1 MTTGTRDPET
11 MSLGVLFG
19 FLDLFKLY
27 DQLLTLSSNA
37 AFMTGYPAYKRNAPP
52 GASMASAI
60 GAGAGPTVAPFG
72 IDGGERDAQRPVQVV
87 PGEVLPF
94 DVSPVE
100 PPRTGMDLQKA
111 GEQVQGILNRVL
123 PPALTGQD
131 TGTSGYQLNQSAYLG
146 ALRYSPILKNGEI
159 ALGQRVS
166 FESWLIENR
175 VGETVYAWGEVPQVT
190 PRRGY
195 NPGARGTRE
204 GWLGVGPDDLKG
216 AHRYRVA
223 LDAEVPSN
231 KVLEVRTQVE
241 MLQAG
246 LTSRTQAMEEFG
258 QDPGA
263 VERQLLVENMKRTP
277 EVQKRLQDRIFQLL
291 GMGEEQQLAELGGP
305 PTGPA
310 PGMEGAGPPGG
321 VAPRPGRAG
330 DGRPGRL
337 PARPERDAP
346 GPAPARL
353 RHRHGV
359 DRPGDGARRPP
370 GQPRRRPG
378 GDAGPARQ
386 HAAPARRR
394 PLGAWTRP
402 PAAPEA
408 LTGPPA
414 RSRPPPLI
422 HPSGGAR
429 GLRGRAGGRPAGGH
443 DRAPAHPRQ
452 GDARPATGSAAGR
465 GRRAACPGSR
475 PDSLESVADDVA
487 YWIETDR
494 ARGGPVDD
502 GRRVRPVLG
511 PHLPAGAGPL
521 LRRDPV
527 HPPGPARP
535 GGLGQ
540 GVRPA
545 GAGGPLA
552 GHQRRVRLPPIAGA
566 ARPAARSRGSSPRGR
581 TWWG

>member
-1 MTTGTRDPET
+1 MGLPRAQWPQVMSGLPTVDLVELWDWEWCHYAVVGPGQAGSRGRLGQGTIVRSVKHGYGIPQTKTLRGPYFRAGGVTTGTRDPET

-72 IDGGERDAQRPVQVV
+72 IDGGERDAERPVQVV

-100 PPRTGMDLQKA
+100 PPKTGIDLQKA
-111 GEQVQGILNRVL
+111 GEQINQIINRVH
-123 PPALTGQD
+123 PPALSGQD
-131 TGTSGYQLNQSAYLG
+131 TGSSGYQLNQSAYLG
-146 ALRYSPILKNGEI
+146 GLRYSPILKNGEI
-159 ALGQRVS
+159 ALGQRTS
-166 FESWLIENR
+166 FESWLIENK

-246 LTSRTQAMEEFG
+246 LTSRTQAMEELG

-305 PTGPA
+305 PS
-310 PGMEGAGPPGG
+310 GPPGG
-321 VAPRPGRAG
+321 MPGG
-330 DGRPGRL
+330 GPPGG
-337 PARPERDAP
+337 AP
-346 GPAPARL
+346 GMPPGPGGLAMGAPDAFQPGQNGMALVPPPPGSVTGMGSTGPAMMPGGLRRTPAA
-353 RHRHGV
+353 
-359 DRPGDGARRPP
+359 ARR
-370 GQPRRRPG
+370 GCK
-378 GDAGPARQ
+378 
-386 HAAPARRR
+386 
-394 PLGAWTRP
+394 
-402 PAAPEA
+402 
-408 LTGPPA
+408 
-414 RSRPPPLI
+414 
-422 HPSGGAR
+422 
-429 GLRGRAGGRPAGGH
+429 
-443 DRAPAHPRQ
+443 
-452 GDARPATGSAAGR
+452 ARPATPSRSPVGGRSVAPGTNTRQRLLTARRGVEVRLLGR
-465 GRRAACPGSR
+465 GGADFLGIDGADGWP
-475 PDSLESVADDVA
+475 PVAR
-487 YWIETDR
+487 Y
-494 ARGGPVDD
+494 RGGS
-502 GRRVRPVLG
+502 
-511 PHLPAGAGPL
+511 L
-521 LRRDPV
+521 LTLLTA
-527 HPPGPARP
+527 PGPARP
-535 GGLGQ
+535 TGSLGRRLRRLRC
-540 GVRPA
+540 GERPA
-545 GAGGPLA
+545 D
-552 GHQRRVRLPPIAGA
+552 
-566 ARPAARSRGSSPRGR
+566 GS
-581 TWWG
+581 